1 MIGSRHALSTAA
13 VALLATMATRAQTPA
28 ATPPATPQ
36 FRSGVDVVVVEAT
49 VLDKAGAVV
58 KGLEPGDFTV
68 EVGGKPRE
76 IVSTALVEF
85 EAPSKD
91 APPADVEITTNEPI
105 NAGRIVLLMVDQ
117 NSLRS
122 ENRGVLD
129 AAQRWIQSLGAKDR
143 VGLITFPQSGPRVD
157 FTTDHVKVAD
167 VLAKVV
173 GSPPPPIPG
182 FRNIGQWEAVRIYE
196 EDNFTYQQVVARECR
211 GGDPIC
217 PPDIRDQSRQMVID
231 AQSQV
236 YPVFAALRTLVRGLS
251 AIPGSKHAVLISGGW
266 MLSEREVVPEM
277 NAIAAEAA
285 RTNVTVHTFTAEQSA
300 HGAFRSRPSPTP
312 FQDQQLVLSTVETLS
327 GMTGG
332 RAVRLVGSYDKAFAG
347 LNAALSGYYRLGIR
361 ALPEDLDGKE
371 HRISLKVRRQGASL
385 ASYRKVLVAPP
396 PAAATAAD
404 PAKALGDAIKNGS
417 TLTTLGLRATS
428 YVLHGTASGTRD
440 LRVIVAGDVSRA
452 VAGKAT
458 VVAALYQTDGKPVV
472 AAETAIDVTADAPAA
487 LSMSLDAPPGT
498 YGLRLAVRDAEGRL
512 GSLERLVEVRW
523 RKAGKVET
531 PGLVLFR
538 TVGRGQPTPV
548 FDGVDAGDQI
558 AAQLALSGAARQARV
573 EIDVTAVGGKTPLVH
588 RVPRITETTSGQA
601 VVHETLPASL
611 LPPGRYAVRAKVG
624 GDEVFTRTF
633 TVRPGPVP
641 TASPASP
648 ERTTT
653 SATPASGVRPPSATL
668 AFAKPRFTTASV
680 LDPGFVTPHV
690 DRLAARPDA
699 ASVRAALERVKG
711 GPWPTDS
718 AGGALAAA
726 PVASQFMAG
735 LGRLQA
741 GDLEE
746 AATAFRGALRV
757 APDFGPALIYLGACY
772 AAGGKDR
779 EAAGAWQMALVRDK
793 TSPVLQRLAIEAWL
807 RADRPAAARAL
818 LTQARERWPDDPAF
832 AALHAQ
838 AALADGQVKEALEVI
853 VPLPQADAPTL
864 LGALGALYDASR
876 RQTPIWDKARDLETM
891 RQLRERY
898 AALQGDSLGL
908 VDAWIGEM
916 AKAQAP

>member
-1 MIGSRHALSTAA
+1 MRPRLGATLLAGVALSA
-13 VALLATMATRAQTPA
+13 VAVPAQ
-28 ATPPATPQ
+28 TPQ
-36 FRSGVDVVVVEAT
+36 FRAGVDVVIVEAT
-49 VLDKAGAVV
+49 VLDKAGAVI
-58 KGLEPGDFTV
+58 KGLEPADFTV
-68 EVGGKPRE
+68 EVGGKTRE
-76 IVSTALVEF
+76 IVSAELVEF
-85 EAPSKD
+85 TPPAKD
-91 APPADVEITTNEPI
+91 APPADAEITTNEPF
-105 NAGRIVLLMVDQ
+105 NSGRIVLLMVDQ

-129 AAQRWIQSLGAKDR
+129 AAQRWVQSLGAKDR

-173 GSPPPPIPG
+173 GGPPPPITG
-182 FRNIGQWEAVRIYE
+182 FRNIGQSEAVRIYE
-196 EDNFTYQQVVARECR
+196 GDTYTYQQVVARECR

-217 PPDIRDQSRQMVID
+217 PSDIRDQSRMMVID
-231 AQSQV
+231 AQAQTV
-236 YPVFAALRTLVRGLS
+236 PVLAALRTLVRGL
-251 AIPGSKHAVLISGGW
+251 ATIPGSKHAVLISGGW

-277 NAIAAEAA
+277 SAIAAEAA
-285 RTNVTVHTFTAEQSA
+285 RTNVTIHTFTAEQSQ

-312 FQDQQLVLSTVETLS
+312 YQDQQLVLSTVEALS

-332 RAVRLVGSYDKAFAG
+332 RAVRLTGSYDRAFAG
-347 LNAALSGYYRLGIR
+347 LNSALSGYYRLGIR
-361 ALPEDLDGKE
+361 AMPEDLDGKE

-385 ASYRKVLVAPP
+385 SSYRRFLVAPP
-396 PAAATAAD
+396 PAATTTVD
-404 PAKALGDAIKNGS
+404 PAVALREAIKGGA

-428 YVLHGTASGTRD
+428 YVVHGTSGTRD

-458 VVAALYQTDGKPVV
+458 VVAALYQIDGKPVV
-472 AAETAIDVTADAPAA
+472 AREATIDVGADAPA
-487 LSMSLDAPPGT
+487 LLFLSLDAPPGT

-512 GSLERLVEVRW
+512 GSLERLVEARW
-523 RKAGKVET
+523 RKAGKLET

-538 TVGRGQPTPV
+538 TARGAQPTPV
-548 FDGVDAGDQI
+548 FDGVDGSDEI
-558 AAQLALSGAARQARV
+558 AAQLALSGPARQARV
-573 EIDVTAVGGKTPLVH
+573 EIDVTALGSKTPLVH
-588 RVPRITETTSGQA
+588 RVPRITETTSGQT
-601 VVHETLPASL
+601 VVHETLPVSL
-611 LPPGRYAVRAKVG
+611 LPPGRYSVSAKVG
-624 GDEVFTRTF
+624 GGDAVFARTF
-633 TVRPGPVP
+633 TVRPG
-641 TASPASP
+641 AAPASVP
-648 ERTTT
+648 PVAPAATAA
-653 SATPASGVRPPSATL
+653 SATPPPGVRAPSATL
-668 AFAKPRFTTASV
+668 AFAKPRFSTASV
-680 LDPGFVTPHV
+680 LEPGFVAPLV

-699 ASVRAALERVKG
+699 ASVRAALERVKS

-838 AALADGQVKEALEVI
+838 AALGDGQVKEALELI

-864 LGALGALYDASR
+864 LAALGALYDASR
-876 RQTPIWDKARDLETM
+876 RQAPVWDTARDLETM

-898 AALQGDSLGL
+898 AALQGESLGL